1 MKRIIT
7 LILLLFVCICGYA
20 QTLDPALLREMGQ
33 RGEDEKINVVVIMK
47 SQYDR
52 EQLNRRA
59 DCFVS
64 RAERREFV
72 VNELKQFAEVSQ
84 YELRSTLSEME
95 RHDMTT
101 TPKIIWMANAL
112 YFSASKQAI
121 NDLAQHGDIAII
133 GLDEKKYVLF
143 DEAPRPASTT
153 REIASNVTQVN
164 ADKVWNLGYT
174 GQGVVVAVVDSGVNY
189 NHLDLADHLWD
200 GGDAYPNHGYDFMD
214 VDNDPMD
221 YLGHGTHCAGT
232 VCGDGTAGS
241 QTGMAP
247 DATLMCVKVTDDY
260 GGSSAAV
267 ACNGMQWAVEQGC
280 DLFSMSMGWIDATLT
295 ERTLFRNTCAAIL
308 DAGVVGA
315 IAAGNYGN
323 MLHTCPIP
331 NNVGTPGSCP
341 PPYMDEVQGENSGGL
356 SCSVCVG
363 AVDYDDEAAYFTSQG
378 PVTWLDTD
386 FGDYP
391 YNPGIG
397 LIRPDVCAPGFD
409 VKSLDYQ
416 SNTDY
421 AIMSGTSMATPCVA
435 GCMALM
441 LSKDVNLMPSDV
453 CRMLEESALRLATGK
468 SNIYGY
474 GRVDVMAAIQPS
486 IVQYNAHFAIND
498 ETGNHNGHLN
508 PGESV
513 MMSVALVNT
522 ASDPVSNVT
531 LALTTNDTI
540 VTITQGTA
548 ICSNFAPNE
557 ALEVNDAFAFTVSD
571 DAVAKE
577 QIRFK
582 LSVYV
587 DGELTGI
594 FGIVITVHD
603 DLLEYGTSVVLNDD
617 NGDVLLNPGETADLR
632 IFVDNTGNQLAE
644 MLVGTLSTDYEF
656 VTINESQKSFSSIGA
671 ELEGFA
677 DFNITLDSAAPANI
691 VIPFTINLVDFN
703 GKHTELT
710 FEYRNTCDVIFSLHD
725 SNNDGWHGS
734 CLVVAYSTGMPSEQM
749 TINEGALA
757 TFIRQVP
764 SGSKLLLR
772 WLDNEQDASECS
784 FEVTYQ
790 DGTVIF
796 ENEGGFSGSKYF
808 DINCTVGS
816 GIHGFCEPVRNLVY
830 DVHSLN
836 VILTWEAPLQ
846 DVPDWYEIYRDTELL
861 DLVEELTYTDF
872 DVAEGTYN
880 YCVYAA
886 YDGCQSEYVCAE
898 VEVCNAEPVTDFDYT
913 FIGNRVTCSW
923 TGDALSYKIW
933 VDDLDPVEW
942 EGSSYSIMM
951 ENGYHVVQIVPLFE
965 NCTGMNAQFDIAVTN
980 IVPEIQ
986 ITNVHTG
993 YITTVWNPVDGAIGY
1008 NLYRNGELIAENLTE
1023 TTYNDTEM
1031 ILNAQHCY
1039 AVASV
1044 FEKGVSDK
1052 SDGACANYFS
1062 GFSENDN
1069 KVSIYPNPTSDRVTI
1084 KCPGMTLIEVY
1095 TIEGKL
1101 VEHIKVEGDNYQFD
1115 GLESGVYT
1123 LRIYFGD
1130 EVVTRKVVKI

>member
-7 LILLLFVCICGYA
+7 FILLAFVCICGYA
-20 QTLDPALLREMGQ
+20 QTLDPALLEEMGR

-59 DCFVS
+59 DYFVS

-72 VNELKQFAEVSQ
+72 LNELKQFAETSQ
-84 YELRSTLSEME
+84 YELRTILSEME

-121 NDLAQHGDIAII
+121 NDLAQHRDIAII
-133 GLDEKKYVLF
+133 GLNEKKYVLF
-143 DEAPRPASTT
+143 DEASRPASTT
-153 REIASNVTQVN
+153 REIAPNVTQVN
-164 ADKVWNLGYT
+164 ADKVWNMGYT
-174 GQGVVVAVVDSGVNY
+174 GQGVVVAVIDTGVNY

-200 GGDAYPNHGYDFMD
+200 GGDAYPNHGFDFMD
-214 VDNDPMD
+214 IDNYPMD
-221 YLGHGTHCAGT
+221 YHGHGTHCAGT

-247 DATLMCVKVTDDY
+247 DATLMCVKVLDDY
-260 GGSSAAV
+260 GWSAA
-267 ACNGMQWAVEQGC
+267 AITCEGMQWAVEQGC

-315 IAAGNYGN
+315 IAAGNYGDMMN
-323 MLHTCPIP
+323 TIPIP
-331 NNVGTPGSCP
+331 YNVGTPGSCP
-341 PPYMDEVQGENSGGL
+341 PPYIDEVQSENPGGL
-356 SCSVCVG
+356 TCSVCVG

-378 PVTWLDTD
+378 PVTWSDTG

-397 LIRPDVCAPGFD
+397 LIRPDVCAPGVD
-409 VKSLDYQ
+409 IMSLDFI
-416 SNTDY
+416 STSDY
-421 AIMSGTSMATPCVA
+421 ALMSGTSMATPCVA

-441 LSKDVNLMPSDV
+441 LSKDINLMPSDI

-486 IVQYNAHFAIND
+486 IVQYNTHFEIND
-498 ETGNHNGHLN
+498 EAGNHNGHIN

-522 ASDPVSNVT
+522 TSDPVSNVT
-531 LALTTNDTI
+531 LALTTNDTL
-540 VTITQGTA
+540 VMITQGTA
-548 ICSNFAPNE
+548 ICPNFAPNE
-557 ALEVNDAFAFTVSD
+557 ALVVDDAFAFTVSD
-571 DAVAKE
+571 EVVAKE

-587 DGELTGI
+587 DGELTGT
-594 FGIVITVHD
+594 FGIVVTVHN

-617 NGDVLLNPGETADLR
+617 NDDGLLNPGETADLR

-644 MLVGTLSTDYEF
+644 KVVGTLSTDYEF
-656 VTINESQKSFSSIGA
+656 VTINESQKSFSSIGV
-671 ELEGFA
+671 ELAGYA
-677 DFNITLDSAAPANI
+677 DFNIKLDSAAPADI
-691 VIPFTINLVDFN
+691 VIPFTIDLVDFN

-734 CLVVAYSTGMPSEQM
+734 CLVVAYSADLPSEQM
-749 TINEGALA
+749 TINEGASA

-772 WLDNEQDASECS
+772 WLGNEQDTSECS
-784 FEVTYQ
+784 FEVTYR

-796 ENEGGFSGSKYF
+796 ENEGGFSGSKFF

-816 GIHGFCEPVRNLVY
+816 GIHGFCEPVCNLAY
-830 DVHSLN
+830 DVN
-836 VILTWEAPLQ
+836 VQNVVLSWEAPLH
-846 DVPDWYEIYRDTELL
+846 DAPDWYEVYRDTELL
-861 DLVEELTYTDF
+861 DLVEELTYMDS
-872 DVAEGTYN
+872 DVAEGIYN

-898 VEVCNAEPVTDFDYT
+898 VEVCNAEPVTDFDYA
-913 FIGNRVTCSW
+913 FIGNRVMCSW
-923 TGDALSYKIW
+923 TGDALNYKIW
-933 VDDLDPVEW
+933 VDNLDPVEW
-942 EGSSYSIMM
+942 EGGSYSIMM
-951 ENGYHVVQIVPLFE
+951 ENGYHTVQIVPLYE

-980 IVPEIQ
+980 IAPEIQ
-986 ITNVHTG
+986 ITDVHEG
-993 YITTVWNPVDGAIGY
+993 YITTAWNLVNGAIGY
-1008 NLYRNGELIAENLTE
+1008 NLYRNGELIVENLPE

-1062 GFSENDN
+1062 GFDENES
-1069 KVSIYPNPTSDRVTI
+1069 KVSIYPNPTSDQVTI
-1084 KCPGMTLIEVY
+1084 KCAGMTLIEVY

-1101 VEHIKVEGDNYQFD
+1101 VEQIKVDGDNYQLD

-1123 LRIYFGD
+1123 LHIYLG
-1130 EVVTRKVVKI
+1130 EEIVTRKVVKL